1 MPRFLEVFR
10 LSGREPST
18 RDDVENELQFHLAEM
33 EDLLMAQGATREVA
47 RDEARRRLGDIERL
61 RKELRMMAEDTRRT
75 VRRTQWLEDVGSD
88 LRFAARGLMR
98 APGFTLVVVVTLGL
112 AIGANATMFGVVDRL
127 LLRPPAEIPYAK
139 DIRRVTVARWIGEK
153 LTPPWDAVSYP
164 SFKALRDDTR
174 SFAAVAAV
182 TVQNMSSGTGAEARP
197 IRAVLATGQY
207 FTLLGT
213 RPYLGRFF
221 GEEDDK
227 EPSGSPVVVV
237 SHTFW
242 RQALG
247 ARTNV
252 LGETVRL
259 DGHPYE
265 VIGVAPAGFTGTDLQ
280 PVDLWLPFNTAGTYS
295 FGSDGDWR
303 VNQGWQFINIHV
315 RLKDGVN
322 EVAAATDAMNA
333 YQAIQE
339 PERTYE
345 KRAVPVLGSLIAA
358 RTPGASEGSDAQVAA
373 WLFGVAAIVLI
384 IACANVAN
392 LVLARGVRREAEM
405 AVRLAIGG
413 SRWRLMRML
422 LTESIL
428 LAMLGAGVG
437 LLLARWGGD
446 LMRGV
451 LLPGVSFESSGG
463 EGRVLAVTAIAT
475 IVAAIVASLL
485 PMTRAGRTNL
495 SGALHGASR
504 QVGASSLRLR
514 TGLLLVQTTLC
525 TALLVGAGLFVRS
538 LNRISGLDLGID
550 TSRLVSIRIDLGSAG
565 VSGPEQQG
573 FYRDAAERL
582 RNMPGVRAAGAMQG
596 MPFGSNSAEGIKI
609 PGRDSIK
616 VMPGGGP
623 YFFRVGPGALEAL
636 GVRLIRGRL
645 FTPAD
650 NAGAAAVAVISERM
664 AQELW
669 PGEDALGKCFQAGQ
683 DDRCREVIG
692 VVADVHRQELIEAD
706 FLLYFTAVDQQQPT
720 ATPSNLLVATNGPP
734 EQMVEPIRKEL
745 QALRGDLPYVNVR
758 PFEEII
764 APQKRSWRLG
774 ATMFT
779 LFAGL
784 SLLIAAVGLYGVLS
798 YLVSER
804 TRELGLRAAL
814 GATPGTLLEMV
825 VRSGIAS
832 ALLGVILGLGVVV
845 VVAGKLGSLLYQ
857 TSPRDP
863 LVLLAA
869 GAVVVVVAL
878 AASVVPGL
886 RATKVD
892 PMEALRT
899 E

>member
-10 LSGREPST
+10 LAGREPST

-33 EDLLMAQGATREVA
+33 EDLLMAQGATRDVA
-47 RDEARRRLGDIERL
+47 REEARRRLGDIERL
-61 RKELRMMAEDTRRT
+61 RKELRLMDEDTRRS
-75 VRRTQWLEDVGSD
+75 VRRTQWIEDLWSD
-88 LRFAARGLMR
+88 LRFAARGLAR
-98 APGFTLVVVVTLGL
+98 APGFTLVVVATLGL

-127 LLRPPAEIPYAK
+127 LLRPPAQVPYASE
-139 DIRRVTVARWIGEK
+139 IRRVTVARWVGDK

-164 SFKALRDDTR
+164 SFTALRNDTR

-182 TVQNMSSGTGAEARP
+182 AVENMSSGSGAEARP

-207 FTLLGT
+207 FPMLGT
-213 RPYLGRFF
+213 RPFMGRFF
-221 GEEDDK
+221 GEEDDR

-237 SHTFW
+237 SHAYW

-247 ARTNV
+247 ARPDV
-252 LGETVRL
+252 LGEIIRL
-259 DGHPYE
+259 DNSPYE

-280 PVDLWLPFNTAGTYS
+280 PVDMWIPFNAGGVQSY
-295 FGSDGDWR
+295 GADGDWR

-315 RLKDGVN
+315 RLKAGVN
-322 EVAAATDAMNA
+322 ETAAATEAMNA

-339 PERTYE
+339 PARTYE
-345 KRAVPVLGSLIAA
+345 KRAVPMLGSLIAA

-392 LVLARGVRREAEM
+392 LVLARGVRREGEM

-428 LAMLGAGVG
+428 LAALGAGVG
-437 LLLARWGGD
+437 MLLSRWGGD
-446 LMRGV
+446 VMRGV
-451 LLPGVSFESSGG
+451 LLPGVSWDASGG
-463 EGRVLAVTAIAT
+463 EGRVLAITAIAT
-475 IVAAIVASLL
+475 IFAAIVASLL
-485 PMTRAGRTNL
+485 PMSRAGRTNL
-495 SGALHGASR
+495 SRALHGASR

-538 LNRISGLDLGID
+538 LNRVSGLDLGID
-550 TSRLVSIRIDLGSAG
+550 ASRLVSVRVDLGSAG
-565 VSGPEQQG
+565 VPVAEQQV
-573 FYRDAAERL
+573 FYRDAVERL
-582 RNMPGVRAAGAMQG
+582 RNAPGVRAAGAMQG
-596 MPFGSNSAEGIKI
+596 MPFGSNSAEGVRI

-623 YFFRVGPGALEAL
+623 YFFRVSPGAMEAM

-650 NAGAAAVAVISERM
+650 GPGTPAVAVISERM
-664 AQELW
+664 ATDLW
-669 PGEDALGKCFQAGQ
+669 PGEEALGKCFQAGE
-683 DDRCREVIG
+683 DERCREIVG
-692 VVADVHRQELIEAD
+692 VVANLHRQELIEEP
-706 FLLYFTAVDQQQPT
+706 FLLYFTLLDQQVPI
-720 ATPSNLLVATNGPP
+720 ATPSNLLVATNGSPDL
-734 EQMVEPIRKEL
+734 MIEPIRKEL
-745 QALRGDLPYVNVR
+745 HTLRGDLPYVSVR
-758 PFEEII
+758 AFEEII

-779 LFAGL
+779 VFAGL

-814 GATPGTLLEMV
+814 GASPGTLLEMI
-825 VRSGIAS
+825 VRSGLAS
-832 ALLGVILGLGVVV
+832 ALIGVVLGLGFVT

-863 LVLLAA
+863 LVLATA
-869 GAVVVVVAL
+869 GGVVILVAL

-892 PMEALRT
+892 PMEALRA